1 VTFSLSLPRRIK
13 PRRRAEPVHFSFSRP
28 EHSIIRRTLIHMAE
42 TMSGQPRLKRL
53 YYSFHDNPLPEE
65 NFFEAAV
72 RLLEIDII
80 CDRTPLARIPASGPV
95 IFVANHPFG
104 VLDGILLGRLISLCR
119 PDFKLLVHSLLCQP
133 PELRDFVLPIDF
145 GNTLEARATTLRTR
159 SLAASWLRDGHAI
172 GVFPGGSVATSETPF
187 GSPAVDPAWHPFVA
201 KLVLTSQATIVP
213 IYFAGQNSRLFQI
226 ASHWNYTA
234 RLSLL
239 FRETARKVGTRVE
252 MAIGEPINAA
262 TLCQLGDRRDI
273 LRELR
278 KRTLALAE
286 GLGHDPPDYRREFSF
301 PARISFD

>member
-1 VTFSLSLPRRIK
+1 M
-13 PRRRAEPVHFSFSRP
+13 RRAF
-28 EHSIIRRTLIHMAE
+28 IHMAE
-42 TMSGQPRLKRL
+42 ALSGQPRLKRL

-72 RLLEIDII
+72 RLLGMQIR
-80 CDRTPLARIPASGPV
+80 CDRAPLARIPASGPV

-104 VLDGILLGRLISLCR
+104 VLDGILLGWLISLRR

-145 GNTLEARATTLRTR
+145 GNTPEARATTLRTR
-159 SLAASWLRDGHAI
+159 SQAASWLRDGHAI

-187 GSPAVDPAWHPFVA
+187 GGPAVDPVWHPFVG
-201 KLVLTSQATIVP
+201 KLVLSTRATIIPV
-213 IYFAGQNSRLFQI
+213 YFAGQNSRLFQI

-239 FRETARKVGTRVE
+239 FRETARRIGSQVE
-252 MAIGEPINAA
+252 MAVGEPISAEILRA
-262 TLCQLGDRRDI
+262 LGDRRDI
-273 LRELR
+273 LLELR
-278 KRTLALAE
+278 RRTLALAE
-286 GLGHDPPDYRREFSF
+286 DLGHEPQDYRREFSF

>member
-1 VTFSLSLPRRIK
+1 M
-13 PRRRAEPVHFSFSRP
+13 RRAF
-28 EHSIIRRTLIHMAE
+28 IHMAE
-42 TMSGQPRLKRL
+42 ALSGQPRLKRL
-53 YYSFHDNPLPEE
+53 YYSFHDNPLPQE
-65 NFFEAAV
+65 NFFAAAV
-72 RLLEIDII
+72 RLLDIQLT
-80 CDRTPLARIPASGPV
+80 CDRTKLSRIPATGPV

-104 VLDGILLGRLISLCR
+104 VLDGIMLGWLMSLCR

-159 SLAASWLRDGHAI
+159 AQAASWLRDGHVI

-187 GSPAVDPAWHPFVA
+187 SGPAVDPAWHPFVA
-201 KLVLTSQATIVP
+201 KLVLSSQATIVP
-213 IYFAGQNSRLFQI
+213 VYFAGQNSRLFQI

-239 FRETARKVGTRVE
+239 FRETARKIGSRVE
-252 MAIGEPINAA
+252 MAVGEPINADA
-262 TLCQLGDRRDI
+262 LRALGGRREV
-273 LRELR
+273 LQELR

-286 GLGHDPPDYRREFSF
+286 DLGHVPQDYRREFTF